1 MEVKPPMRTVWH
13 GAIAFGIG
21 DASSPLRPAPG
32 SRALPPLAR
41 QPVGRLGDHPRG
53 CGEQHVA
60 GSPARMTAG
69 RSPRQRGWSRA
80 DGLHYYGTTVRLP
93 EPSDLKLDTSGL

>member
-1 MEVKPPMRTVWH
+1 
-13 GAIAFGIG
+13 
-21 DASSPLRPAPG
+21 
-32 SRALPPLAR
+32 
-41 QPVGRLGDHPRG
+41 
-53 CGEQHVA
+53 
-60 GSPARMTAG
+60 MTAG